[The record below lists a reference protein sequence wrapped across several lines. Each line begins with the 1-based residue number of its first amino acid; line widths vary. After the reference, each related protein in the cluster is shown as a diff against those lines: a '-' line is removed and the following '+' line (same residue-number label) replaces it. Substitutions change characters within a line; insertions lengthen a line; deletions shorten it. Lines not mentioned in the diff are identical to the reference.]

1 MLVQAARIMPT
12 QNNNE
17 NSSNK
22 QTNKQKTA
30 KTTTK
35 TQTQSPIATKKKKK
49 TAKTSTTKTQTQSPI
64 ATNKQTNKKQT
75 NKNPAKTSTKN
86 THTKPNNSKRR
97 KQQQQNNKTKHPP
110 PQKKKGGGGNKKA
123 PKQKQTKQTKFL
135 YFHSRL
141 TDSTRDKFSY
151 SLGESIA
158 ILSITY
164 QKQSGEYGRPCKVED
179 SLRDKTKLAFMLLN
193 VHGGEMA
200 Y

>member
-17 NSSNK
+17 YSSNK
-22 QTNKQKTA
+22 
-30 KTTTK
+30 
-35 TQTQSPIATKKKKK
+35 
-49 TAKTSTTKTQTQSPI
+49 
-64 ATNKQTNKKQT
+64 
-75 NKNPAKTSTKN
+75 
-86 THTKPNNSKRR
+86 HTKI
-97 KQQQQNNKTKHPP
+97 
-110 PQKKKGGGGNKKA
+110 G
-123 PKQKQTKQTKFL
+123 

-151 SLGESIA
+151 TLGESIA